1 MLKQCKAGIM
11 PTVALTNFF
20 SDAAKYYGRILISW
34 CIYTGYISNTQLL
47 GYVPVSLFSSSLL

>member
-34 CIYTGYISNTQLL
+34 CIYTLL
-47 GYVPVSLFSSSLL
+47 DINIW

>member
-20 SDAAKYYGRILISW
+20 QMRQNIMAVY
-34 CIYTGYISNTQLL
+34 
-47 GYVPVSLFSSSLL
+47 